1 MLVAAREGLSL
12 PLTPDLAGAVEC
24 ALAQRRARLGLQALS
39 DLSFANLYLFREAH
53 QYRWRPGRWPVVHGL
68 TYDGTPHLLPAFPL
82 EEAPREVL
90 QDLLEGADCFFPL
103 AAAEVE
109 RLPPGRFL
117 AEAIEADADYLYPA
131 DNFRHFQGPALR
143 KKRAQVQRL
152 LAAARPQCRPLT
164 PAEVPLAL
172 EVLAQWRADRG
183 KAPGEADDGPCREA
197 LALMPRLGLDGTLH
211 LDGERPIGFVLT
223 EPLAPGVRAVRFAKG
238 LDSHV
243 GIYPFMFQDLCLRQ
257 ASLQWLNFE
266 QDLGL
271 PNFRQAKRAYAPWQ
285 PLAKY
290 RIRLA
295 A

>member
-1 MLVAAREGLSL
+1 MLVAEARGLSL

-24 ALAQRRARLGLQALS
+24 ALVLRRARLGPQSLS
-39 DLSFANLYLFREAH
+39 DLSFANLYLFRQAH
-53 QYRWRPGRWPVVHGL
+53 QYRWCPGPWPVVRGL
-68 TYDGTPHLLPAFPL
+68 TYDGARQMMPLFPL
-82 EEAPREVL
+82 EDAPREVL
-90 QDLLEGADCFFPL
+90 QELLEGADCFFPL

-109 RLPPGRFL
+109 RLPPGRFV
-117 AEAIEADADYLYPA
+117 AEALEDDADYLYPA
-131 DNFRHFQGPALR
+131 DNFLHFQGPALR

-152 LAAARPQCRPLT
+152 LAAGRPQPIAIT
-164 PAEVPLAL
+164 PSTVPLAL

-197 LALMPRLGLDGTLH
+197 LALVPSLGLDGTLY
-211 LDGERPIGFVLT
+211 LDGGRPIGFALT

-243 GIYPFMFQDLCLRQ
+243 GIYPFMFQALCLQ
-257 ASLQWLNFE
+257 HPPLQWLNFE

-285 PLAKY
+285 SLAKY
-290 RIRLA
+290 RIRFA
-295 A
+295 